1 MIRDYA
7 LPYGNRPLDAR
18 DCGKFD
24 DVAQRGSYAA
34 R

>member
-7 LPYGNRPLDAR
+7 LSYGGRPLDAR
-18 DCGKFD
+18 DRGKFD
-24 DVAQRGSYAA
+24 DMAQRGSYAA